1 MKRPGNSNPVV
12 PVAIPM
18 QVSSANSNDLH
29 RTLKKGV
36 KIMRES
42 NFTVFQACGILLMPM
57 VYPPYN
63 NIRKAISPT
72 TLGSAEILSK

>member
-12 PVAIPM
+12 PAAIPT

-36 KIMRES
+36 KIRKES
-42 NFTVFQACGILLMPM
+42 NFTVFQACGILLMPT

-72 TLGSAEILSK
+72 TLGSAKILSK